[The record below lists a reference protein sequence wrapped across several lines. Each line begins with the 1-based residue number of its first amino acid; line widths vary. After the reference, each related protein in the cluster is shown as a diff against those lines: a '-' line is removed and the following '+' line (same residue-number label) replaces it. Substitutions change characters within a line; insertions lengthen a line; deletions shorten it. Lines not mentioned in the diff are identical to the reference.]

1 VKTRRNKIYNVKN
14 IMQGRGGT
22 ERHRQLRQWVADRLR
37 TEILEGRRQSGDWLR
52 QESVAREE
60 GVSQTPVREA
70 LKQLVAEGLLEHV
83 PYRGIRVVTLSVED
97 AEDLYASRAVLEP
110 MAARHAALGITA
122 EELKE
127 LSTLH
132 HRMLACEVPARLK
145 EYRDLNRR
153 FHEAIIAA
161 SRRPFLTRTLG
172 HLWSAFPT
180 MLWSNVPKIA
190 VSSLPEREAPDAE
203 EHAEIVASLAAHDPE
218 RAAAAMKRHVEEAG
232 RTLLAAM
239 RNQP

>member
-1 VKTRRNKIYNVKN
+1 
-14 IMQGRGGT
+14 
-22 ERHRQLRQWVADRLR
+22 VADRLR
-37 TEILEGRRQSGDWLR
+37 TEILEGRRSPGDWLR

-70 LKQLVAEGLLEHV
+70 LKQLVSEGLLEHV

-110 MAARHAALGITA
+110 MAARHAADEITA

-127 LSTLH
+127 LASLH
-132 HRMLACEVPARLK
+132 ERMLSCEIPARLK

-153 FHEAIIAA
+153 FHEAIISA

-180 MLWSNVPKIA
+180 MLWSNVPGIA
-190 VSSLPEREAPDAE
+190 ATSLPEREDPDAA
-203 EHAEIVASLAAHDPE
+203 EHAEIVAALAAHDAD
-218 RAAAAMKRHVEEAG
+218 RAAAAVKAHVEEAG
-232 RTLLAAM
+232 RTLIAAM
-239 RNQP
+239 RAQP

>member
-1 VKTRRNKIYNVKN
+1 
-14 IMQGRGGT
+14 MQGRGGT

-70 LKQLVAEGLLEHV
+70 LRQLVAEGLLEHV
-83 PYRGIRVVTLSVED
+83 PYRGIRVVTLSIED

-110 MAARHAALGITA
+110 MAARHAASAITA
-122 EELKE
+122 EELRE
-127 LSTLH
+127 LSSLH
-132 HRMLACEVPARLK
+132 ERMLACEIPARLK

-153 FHEAIIAA
+153 FHETIVAA
-161 SRRPFLTRTLG
+161 SRRPFLSRTLG
-172 HLWSAFPT
+172 NFWSAFPT
-180 MLWSNVPKIA
+180 MLWSNVPGIA
-190 VSSLPEREAPDAE
+190 ATSAPEREDPDAA
-203 EHAEIVASLAAHDPE
+203 EHAEIIASLAAHDPD
-218 RAAAAMKRHVEEAG
+218 RAAAAVRRHVEEAG

-239 RNQP
+239 RAHA

>member
-1 VKTRRNKIYNVKN
+1 MTAINRIYSVKN
-14 IMQGRGGT
+14 IMQGRAGP
-22 ERHRQLRQWVADRLR
+22 EKHRQLRQWVADRLR
-37 TEILEGRRQSGDWLR
+37 TEILEGRRSPGDWLR

-70 LKQLVAEGLLEHV
+70 LKQLVSEGLLEHV
-83 PYRGIRVVTLSVED
+83 PYRGIRVVTLSIED

-110 MAARHAALGITA
+110 MAARHAATVITA

-127 LSTLH
+127 LSSLH
-132 HRMLACEVPARLK
+132 ERMIACEIPARLK

-153 FHEAIIAA
+153 FHEAIISA
-161 SRRPFLTRTLG
+161 SKRPFLTRTLG

-180 MLWSNVPKIA
+180 MLWSNVPSVA
-190 VSSLPEREAPDAE
+190 VASAPEREDPDAA
-203 EHAEIVASLAAHDPE
+203 EHAEIIASLAAHDPE
-218 RAAAAMKRHVEEAG
+218 RAAAAMKRHVDEAG

-239 RNQP
+239 RAHA

>member
-1 VKTRRNKIYNVKN
+1 MVH
-14 IMQGRGGT
+14 GRTGT
-22 ERHRQLRQWVADRLR
+22 DRHRQLRQWVADRLR
-37 TEILEGRRQSGDWLR
+37 AEILEGRRRPGDWLR
-52 QESVAREE
+52 QEGVAQEE

-110 MAARHAALGITA
+110 MAARHAAREITA

-127 LSTLH
+127 LTTLH
-132 HRMLACEVPARLK
+132 ERMLACEIPARLR

-172 HLWSAFPT
+172 NLWSAFPT
-180 MLWSNVPKIA
+180 MLWSNVPGIA
-190 VSSLPEREAPDAE
+190 ATSLPEREDPHAA
-203 EHAEIVASLAAHDPE
+203 EHAEIVAALAAHDPD
-218 RAAAAMKRHVEEAG
+218 RAAAAVKRHVEEAG
-232 RTLLAAM
+232 RTLVAAM
-239 RNQP
+239 RNTP

>member
-1 VKTRRNKIYNVKN
+1 
-14 IMQGRGGT
+14 M
-22 ERHRQLRQWVADRLR
+22 
-37 TEILEGRRQSGDWLR
+37 
-52 QESVAREE
+52 AREE

-70 LKQLVAEGLLEHV
+70 LKQLVSEGLLEHV
-83 PYRGIRVVTLSVED
+83 PYRGIRVVTLSVAD

-110 MAARHAALGITA
+110 MAARHAAAEISP

-127 LSTLH
+127 LTSLH

-153 FHEAIIAA
+153 FHETIISA
-161 SRRPFLTRTLG
+161 SRRPFLMRTLG

-190 VSSLPEREAPDAE
+190 VSSLPEREEPDAE

-218 RAAAAMKRHVEEAG
+218 RAAEAVKRHVEAAG
-232 RTLLAAM
+232 ETLVAAM
-239 RNQP
+239 RSVP

>member
-1 VKTRRNKIYNVKN
+1 MERRA
-14 IMQGRGGT
+14 GR
-22 ERHRQLRQWVADRLR
+22 EQHRQLRQWVVERLR
-37 TEILEGRRQSGDWLR
+37 TEILDGRRRPGDWLR

-70 LKQLVAEGLLEHV
+70 LKQLVADGLLEHV
-83 PYRGIRVVTLSVED
+83 PYRGIRVVALSVED

-110 MAARHAALGITA
+110 MAARHAATEITA

-127 LSTLH
+127 LASLH
-132 HRMLACEVPARLK
+132 ERMLACEVPARLR

-172 HLWSAFPT
+172 NFWSAFPT
-180 MLWSNVPKIA
+180 MLWSNVPVVA
-190 VSSLPEREAPDAE
+190 VTSVPERDE
-203 EHAEIVASLAAHDPE
+203 
-218 RAAAAMKRHVEEAG
+218 
-232 RTLLAAM
+232 
-239 RNQP
+239 